1 MDIKPPTQTRQDF
14 RRRRFAASDKPDEKV
29 DQDITPEMPPSP
41 ANCSVPFP
49 GVGTMTTAHWLAMRQ
64 VVSPNP
70 E

>member
-1 MDIKPPTQTRQDF
+1 MDVKPLTQTRQDF
-14 RRRRFAASDKPDEKV
+14 RRRYTAADKPDDEV

-41 ANCSVPFP
+41 ANWSAPSP

-64 VVSPNP
+64 TVSPDA